1 MNSLGRPVDTAM
13 LAQRAEK
20 TYIRNQWINEIKQIS
35 DGFDSDI
42 PLYLTL
48 PGAEGIEIRL
58 LIEEGI
64 IGLTEVNSIRES
76 DTRKIIAV
84 ENNNEAVLSLQKKF
98 PGLKI
103 CQVDFGALIRG
114 PQLFSWPDRRSQD
127 WQACRSKI
135 VNLDLNGNL
144 LTARDGDQNV
154 FIIPRW
160 IEKLCE
166 IHGAQPS
173 IDWTLFLTLRGEILW
188 ADSINM
194 FIHNFL
200 IDNMRREPEFRTR
213 CLDYWGS
220 ELYERIIAEESDY
233 KSFDRDEQQ
242 MILIVL
248 VPKLITNYVCS
259 RGWRVITRRGIK
271 YGGGSTSPMVSF
283 IMSFE
288 LETGVMEPNRIYCE
302 SIIDI
307 FTELGSIDI
316 AGHYN
321 EYN

>member
-1 MNSLGRPVDTAM
+1 MNSLARPVDTAM

-20 TYIRNQWINEIKQIS
+20 RYIRNQWISEIKQIS

-64 IGLTEVNSIRES
+64 IGLTEVNSIREA
-76 DTRKIIAV
+76 DIGKIIAV

-114 PQLFSWPDRRSQD
+114 PQLFTWPERRSQD
-127 WQACRSKI
+127 WRACRSKI

-144 LTARDGDQNV
+144 LTTESGDQIV

-166 IHGAQPS
+166 IHGAHPS

-188 ADSINM
+188 EDRINK
-194 FIHNFL
+194 FIQNFL
-200 IDNMRREPEFRTR
+200 MDNIRREPEFRTR

-220 ELYERIIAEESDY
+220 VLYERIILEESDY
-233 KSFDRDEQQ
+233 KRFDRDEQQ

-248 VPKLITNYVCS
+248 IPKLITNYVCN

-271 YGGGSTSPMVSF
+271 YGGDSTSPMVSF
-283 IMSFE
+283 IISFE
-288 LETGVMEPNRIYCE
+288 FETDALEPNRIYCE
-302 SIIDI
+302 SILDI

-316 AGHYN
+316 AGNYN